1 MQVSASETNQDS
13 ARYYQMRA
21 SIILIFKHKLI
32 YALLNLGTLNS
43 IHIVYF
49 H

>member
-1 MQVSASETNQDS
+1 MQVSASETKQDI

-21 SIILIFKHKLI
+21 SIILIFKLKFI
-32 YALLNLGTLNS
+32 YALLNLDSLNS